1 MPLITHPALNLGP
14 LLARQQNAIE
24 MAFCWWAD
32 SGLFFGG
39 GPLAARFSIVGRYRP
54 VFRWRADYYNIITIP
69 PYPKRHKFLCV
80 SNVIKNAI
88 KTHPALNL
96 GPLLARQPNVIDMAF
111 CWWADSG
118 PCFSGGPLIARFSMV
133 GR

>member
-32 SGLFFGG
+32 SGPFFGG
-39 GPLAARFSIVGRYRP
+39 GPLMARFSIVDRYRP

-88 KTHPALNL
+88 NNSSSTHSRATIGPPANAI
-96 GPLLARQPNVIDMAF
+96 GMAF

-118 PCFSGGPLIARFSMV
+118 PFFGGGPLIARFSIV